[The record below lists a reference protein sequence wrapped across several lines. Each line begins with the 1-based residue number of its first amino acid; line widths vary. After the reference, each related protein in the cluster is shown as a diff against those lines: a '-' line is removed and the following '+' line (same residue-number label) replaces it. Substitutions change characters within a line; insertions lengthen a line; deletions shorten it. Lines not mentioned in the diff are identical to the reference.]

1 MKYRLSLA
9 TIAARLSVAPTSTAV
24 AFTSNPAFTSSSA
37 THVNRSPSFS
47 VKRPTA
53 RTYACATS
61 PLFSSSPTRYL
72 LSYDYIPDVLEK
84 RGPYREGHLGLAKQ
98 MLGDEVAVSGGPT
111 LTPGESVPSGG
122 ELRIVQNKVGYL
134 LLSFVSFFVGVN
146 CITNLSSLN
155 HLLFLH
161 LSPDWMSTELSDAS
175 LSPIRHDT

>member
-37 THVNRSPSFS
+37 THVYRSPSFS

-53 RTYACATS
+53 RTYARATS
-61 PLFSSSPTRYL
+61 PLFSSPPTRYL

-111 LTPGESVPSGG
+111 LTPGESVPSGVDRG
-122 ELRIVQNKVGYL
+122 NWKINAMQQSRVESLIHDSIDEWDTGIHY
-134 LLSFVSFFVGVN
+134 S
-146 CITNLSSLN
+146 ITEERTK
-155 HLLFLH
+155 
-161 LSPDWMSTELSDAS
+161 PD
-175 LSPIRHDT
+175 PRVR

>member
-37 THVNRSPSFS
+37 THVYRSPSFS

-53 RTYACATS
+53 RTYARATS
-61 PLFSSSPTRYL
+61 PLFSSPPTRYL

-111 LTPGESVPSGG
+111 LTPGESVPSGALFIFTTKEAAEKFVAEDPYVANG
-122 ELRIVQNKVGYL
+122 IVTGHSILEWTVVVG
-134 LLSFVSFFVGVN
+134 N
-146 CITNLSSLN
+146 N
-155 HLLFLH
+155 
-161 LSPDWMSTELSDAS
+161 
-175 LSPIRHDT
+175 